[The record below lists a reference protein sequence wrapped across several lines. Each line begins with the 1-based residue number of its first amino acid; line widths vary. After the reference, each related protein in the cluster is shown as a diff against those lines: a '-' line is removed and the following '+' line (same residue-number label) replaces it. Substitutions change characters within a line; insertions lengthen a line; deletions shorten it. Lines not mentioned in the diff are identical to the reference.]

1 MPEATKTCPACGEQI
16 LAVAKKCRYCGEYLD
31 PTIRPRDPGP
41 DAIDRALLPVGR
53 PISAIA
59 AGYLALF
66 SILPLIGLPAAILAV
81 VCGVRALKTIKM
93 DPSLSGKGRA
103 WFGIIVGSAMS
114 LLTLIVFIVAL
125 IAALMESQHR
135 H

>member
-1 MPEATKTCPACGEQI
+1 MSDATKICPVCGEQI

-41 DAIDRALLPVGR
+41 SSIDRALLPVGR
-53 PISAIA
+53 PMSAIA

-66 SILPLIGLPAAILAV
+66 SILPLIGLPAAVAALI
-81 VCGVRALKTIKM
+81 CGIKALKTIKA

-103 WFGIIVGSAMS
+103 WFGIIVGGTES
-114 LLTLIVFIVAL
+114 LLTLIVFVVAF
-125 IAALMESQHR
+125 IAALMEGQHR
-135 H
+135 R